1 MKQLIITL
9 VMGVLCSVMYAQK
22 INITFDNTSLSEA
35 LKQIDQA
42 DKSVNIQ
49 FIYDDLEDY
58 RVSKVVKCN
67 NAIDAIREVCGLY
80 PMKIKQTDKNIFVE
94 SLVESKTK
102 VIGRVI
108 DEDKNPLEYASVAL
122 FSVVDSSYISGGVTM
137 SMEIL

>member
-94 SLVESKTK
+94 SLVK
-102 VIGRVI
+102 R
-108 DEDKNPLEYASVAL
+108 
-122 FSVVDSSYISGGVTM
+122 
-137 SMEIL
+137 